1 MFFFKYIYIFTILG
15 YVLLYKYYIILY
27 SFKNL
32 ELHIIPYIYIY
43 IYICMCII
51 GHGYARDATNFVTCS
66 ARPGPSIAAVSFL
79 VVH

>member
-1 MFFFKYIYIFTILG
+1 MFFFKKIYIYIFTILG

-43 IYICMCII
+43 ICICII